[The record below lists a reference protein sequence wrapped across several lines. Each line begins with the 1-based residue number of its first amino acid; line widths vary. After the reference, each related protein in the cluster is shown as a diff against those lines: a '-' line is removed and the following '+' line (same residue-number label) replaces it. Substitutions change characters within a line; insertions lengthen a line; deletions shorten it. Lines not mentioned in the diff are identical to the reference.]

1 MRDRQL
7 GRGGRGQEVIRGG
20 GRAGQLKRDNTRLLR
35 AVITEILYKLKN
47 VLARR

>member
-7 GRGGRGQEVIRGG
+7 GRGGRGQEVIRG